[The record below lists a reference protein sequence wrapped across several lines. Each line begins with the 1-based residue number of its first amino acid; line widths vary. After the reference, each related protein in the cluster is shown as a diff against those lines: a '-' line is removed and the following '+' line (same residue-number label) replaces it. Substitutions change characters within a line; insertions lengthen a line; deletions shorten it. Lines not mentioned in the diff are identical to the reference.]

1 MASSGSSVAS
11 CPTVANVLLPRV
23 IPLPVPSKA
32 GEGDRAE
39 RCVSA
44 APEGPRPKEARPGF
58 DASGQSSRRFSGAF
72 PEEDTPPSLQAR
84 RVAPGSWVEV
94 ERPSVEE
101 KEESVRRFEGYSKE
115 GRTLVPP

>member
-44 APEGPRPKEARPGF
+44 RAGRAKTKGSTPRF
-58 DASGQSSRRFSGAF
+58 
-72 PEEDTPPSLQAR
+72 
-84 RVAPGSWVEV
+84 
-94 ERPSVEE
+94 
-101 KEESVRRFEGYSKE
+101 
-115 GRTLVPP
+115 